1 MAVAHIIDMAVWRIA
16 RDADAK
22 PPATIASPVP
32 STDGLDSALNAVSA
46 VLKTNTL
53 DADARWRLVGI
64 IMQSLGQRH
73 GR

>member
-1 MAVAHIIDMAVWRIA
+1 MAVAHMIDMAAWRAA

-22 PPATIASPVP
+22 PGAAIASPAP
-32 STDGLDSALNAVSA
+32 STDALDSALNAVSA
-46 VLKTNTL
+46 VLKTNALNT
-53 DADARWRLVGI
+53 DARWRLVGI